1 MVMRRLAY
9 CLSIGCVAVI
19 AFAPGAGAGD
29 KRAVIEL
36 FTSQGCS
43 SCPSAD
49 RLLGTLSQDRTLVAL
64 SLSVDYW
71 DYLGWKDTLALP
83 GNTKRQRGYAKS
95 RGDRQVYTPQA
106 VVNGVLHV
114 VGSDRSAVDQAIA
127 KSRSEAGVL
136 AVPVR
141 LSQAADGRITVAIAD
156 SPSGANGEVWLCGV
170 KKAIAIQIERGEN
183 RGKTVTY
190 HNVARGWH
198 KLGDWNGKAAS
209 FTLSRSDLKGGV
221 DEATVILQERPKGHP
236 GRVLGAAT
244 LALK

>member
-1 MVMRRLAY
+1 MVMRRLTY
-9 CLSIGCVAVI
+9 CLSMGCFAVVALTPV
-19 AFAPGAGAGD
+19 ADAGD

-49 RLLGTLSQDRTLVAL
+49 RLLGELSHDRSLVAL

-71 DYLGWKDTLALP
+71 DYLGWKDTLTVP
-83 GNTKRQRGYAKS
+83 GNTLRQRGYAKS

-106 VVNGVLHV
+106 VVNGVMHV
-114 VGSDRSAVDQAIA
+114 VGSDKGAIERAIA
-127 KSRSEAGVL
+127 KSRNQAGIL
-136 AVPVR
+136 AVPVQ
-141 LSQAADGRITVAIAD
+141 LTQTADGRITVAVAD
-156 SPSGANGEVWLCGV
+156 SPSDAHGEVWLCGV
-170 KKAIAIQIERGEN
+170 KKETAIQIARGEN

-190 HNVARGWH
+190 HNVVRGWY
-198 KLGDWNGKAAS
+198 KLGDWTGKAAS

-221 DEATVILQERPKGHP
+221 DEAAVILQERPKGHP
-236 GRVLGAAT
+236 GRVLGAAS